1 VYGGGSSEIACSI
14 AVSNAA
20 DAIGTY
26 HAILHAYQLSDTRFC
41 MCTVLTITL
50 YMCVSHYFLA

>member
-26 HAILHAYQLSDTRFC
+26 LFAMPKTHTYMHSYIYGFSSQYAYESVC
-41 MCTVLTITL
+41 A
-50 YMCVSHYFLA
+50 LA